1 MPFFR
6 RLHDAIAP
14 PADSRRDTADDRLE
28 ALLAEYGTLL
38 RAAIRR
44 ACPPDRMADL
54 ADLEQAA
61 RIRLWRALQR
71 ESGVTHP
78 ASYIHRVA
86 VSVAIDAIRRA
97 RRRPEEPLEAPG
109 PEEPGRHELEH
120 PGPSPAET
128 AEYGRTKATVQ
139 AALAGLAENRRRA
152 VRLHLRGFTT
162 TEIGAML
169 DWTEAKARNLVYR
182 GLDDL
187 RALLREQGIDVD
199 DA

>member
-1 MPFFR
+1 MSFLR
-6 RLHDAIAP
+6 RLHDVIAP
-14 PADSRRDTADDRLE
+14 GADPRRDTAEARLE
-28 ALLAEYGTLL
+28 ALLAEYGAVL

-44 ACPPDRMADL
+44 ACPPDRLADL

-86 VSVAIDAIRRA
+86 ASVAIDAIRRA
-97 RRRPEEPLEAPG
+97 RRRPEDPIEPPG
-109 PEEPGRHELEH
+109 DERPSRHEPED
-120 PGPSPAET
+120 PEPSPAARVEH
-128 AEYGRTKATVQ
+128 ARSKAAVE
-139 AALAGLAENRRRA
+139 AALGALAENRRRA
-152 VRLHLRGFTT
+152 VGLHLRGFTT

-182 GLDDL
+182 GLQDL
-187 RALLREQGIDVD
+187 RTRLREQGIDVD